1 MGLALRAR
9 PEALADVP
17 GTGDLPLTRAII
29 QYRASHE
36 IEPRGGRIED
46 IGLALVLDGEYA
58 ASAEVLELGSA
69 EVRHLDLSAELVIVD
84 WVYEPTLDHVR
95 TLLRSPRDVSLLSGE
110 VVPGPLRQYC
120 QAITLSVLRRAG
132 FTALTR
138 PTFLRIGFRDVVR
151 DLDLNERT
159 AARIVLRAGDV
170 ATFHFRYDD
179 AVLCIER
186 SRTEP
191 DAEFERLLLEAFPAA
206 DSHRVP
212 YPDRLGYDL
221 RFPLPL
227 SLRPGPHPD
236 GPDPRGTPAA
246 LRPLRAGALPGR
258 AARAGRLRPRRHA
271 RAARALGTAHAR
283 RPAPRPPQGGGLS
296 RRAGPVF
303 SHFFRARRGPSRHGT
318 PAGTAWG
325 CASSAA
331 WPPFRS
337 RGPGAAE
344 NARIGSGS
352 IV

>member
-1 MGLALRAR
+1 MSPATTRKLDSTVAGRCRPRLHLTRRRFAGAFQTMGEDGMGLALRAR

-17 GTGDLPLTRAII
+17 GIGDLPLTRAII

-36 IEPRGGRIED
+36 IEPAGGRIDD
-46 IGLALVLDGEYA
+46 IGLGLVLDGEYA

-95 TLLRSPRDVSLLSGE
+95 MLLRSPRDLSLASGE

-138 PTFLRIGFRDVVR
+138 PTFLRLGFRDVVR

-159 AARIVLRAGDV
+159 AARISLGAGDL

-186 SRTEP
+186 ARTEP
-191 DAEFERLLLEAFPAA
+191 DAEFERLLLRVFPTA
-206 DSHRVP
+206 DSRRVP
-212 YPDRLGYDL
+212 HHDRLCYDL

-227 SLRPGPHPD
+227 SLGQVRTLMDQIRQGLLLLYARYEPERYQIVRRALDVFGPSDTLDQLERWEPPVCD
-236 GPDPRGTPAA
+236 V
-246 LRPLRAGALPGR
+246 
-258 AARAGRLRPRRHA
+258 RLRDI
-271 RAARALGTAHAR
+271 
-283 RPAPRPPQGGGLS
+283 
-296 RRAGPVF
+296 
-303 SHFFRARRGPSRHGT
+303 HG
-318 PAGTAWG
+318 A
-325 CASSAA
+325 
-331 WPPFRS
+331 
-337 RGPGAAE
+337 
-344 NARIGSGS
+344 
-352 IV
+352 VD

>member
-227 SLRPGPHPD
+227 SLRQVRTLMDQIREGLLRLYARYEPERYQVVRRALDVFGPADTLEQLGRWEPPMH
-236 GPDPRGTPAA
+236 AV
-246 LRPLRAGALPGR
+246 PLRDLHRVAG
-258 AARAGRLRPRRHA
+258 
-271 RAARALGTAHAR
+271 
-283 RPAPRPPQGGGLS
+283 
-296 RRAGPVF
+296 
-303 SHFFRARRGPSRHGT
+303 
-318 PAGTAWG
+318 
-325 CASSAA
+325 
-331 WPPFRS
+331 
-337 RGPGAAE
+337 
-344 NARIGSGS
+344 
-352 IV
+352 

>member
-17 GTGDLPLTRAII
+17 GIGDLPLSRAII
-29 QYRASHE
+29 QYRASHR
-36 IEPRGGRIED
+36 IESTGGRIDD
-46 IGLALVLDGEYA
+46 IGLGLVLDGEYA

-95 TLLRSPRDVSLLSGE
+95 LLLRSPRDLSLASGE
-110 VVPGPLRQYC
+110 VVSGPLRQYC
-120 QAITLSVLRRAG
+120 QAITVSVLRRAG

-138 PTFLRIGFRDVVR
+138 PTFLRLGFRDVVR

-159 AARIVLRAGDV
+159 AARIALGAGDL

-186 SRTEP
+186 ARMEP

-212 YPDRLGYDL
+212 HHDRLGYDL

-227 SLRPGPHPD
+227 SLADVRTLMDQVRHGLLLLYARYEPERYQIVQRALDVFGPANTLDQLERWEPPVYD
-236 GPDPRGTPAA
+236 V
-246 LRPLRAGALPGR
+246 
-258 AARAGRLRPRRHA
+258 RLRDIHRT
-271 RAARALGTAHAR
+271 AAD
-283 RPAPRPPQGGGLS
+283 
-296 RRAGPVF
+296 
-303 SHFFRARRGPSRHGT
+303 
-318 PAGTAWG
+318 
-325 CASSAA
+325 
-331 WPPFRS
+331 
-337 RGPGAAE
+337 
-344 NARIGSGS
+344 
-352 IV
+352 